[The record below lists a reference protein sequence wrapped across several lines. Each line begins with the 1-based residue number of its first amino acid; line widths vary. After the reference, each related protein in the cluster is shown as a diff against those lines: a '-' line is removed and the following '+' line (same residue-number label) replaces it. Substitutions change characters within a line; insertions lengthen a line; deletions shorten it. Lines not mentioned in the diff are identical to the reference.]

1 MRIIG
6 CKSYNCPLW
15 HFILTLDTKF
25 SLHST
30 KNEKQPWQMMVFTY
44 IHVIWKIKW
53 KLNFK
58 FGFSFY
64 PTLVP
69 LIRGPGT
76 KPHCSNRAGYQ
87 LMPFITARDHWMV
100 NIQDLFGLSTRFVG
114 REIIENTRLL
124 FWMEYIKSRVP
135 FIM

>member
-1 MRIIG
+1 MSAS
-6 CKSYNCPLW
+6 KFYFNLSYL
-15 HFILTLDTKF
+15 ILLRYSILKMKNKLDKWRH
-25 SLHST
+25 LH
-30 KNEKQPWQMMVFTY
+30 TY
-44 IHVIWKIKW
+44 EYMSWKIKS
-53 KLNFK
+53 KLSLK

-100 NIQDLFGLSTRFVG
+100 NIQDLFGLRTRFVG

-135 FIM
+135 FRM